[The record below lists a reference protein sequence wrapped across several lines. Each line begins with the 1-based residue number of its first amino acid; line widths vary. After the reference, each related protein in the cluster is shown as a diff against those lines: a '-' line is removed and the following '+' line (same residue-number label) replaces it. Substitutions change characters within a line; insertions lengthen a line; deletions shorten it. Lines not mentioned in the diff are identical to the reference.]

1 MGLFK
6 HEEELERLRIEEEE
20 RKKKE
25 AEERRLLGLD
35 EEDDKKKKKTKKDD
49 SAKDGDAAE
58 DDETDE
64 TEKKAEGEEE
74 DENEPKKKVE
84 EWKPYIPEIPN
95 KINWA
100 HYSSPDTF
108 WLSMDDYDAG
118 YLYEYKFLT
127 EAEKSKLPSD
137 KVDDPIAHVPVH
149 KSDLVFGEDIP
160 LNCLTFRLV
169 RISMLIVN

>member
-1 MGLFK
+1 MK

-25 AEERRLLGLD
+25 AEERRLMGIH
-35 EEDDKKKKKTKKDD
+35 EEEEKKKKTGKKQESKKEDET
-49 SAKDGDAAE
+49 E
-58 DDETDE
+58 DDEE
-64 TEKKAEGEEE
+64 NEIVKELE
-74 DENEPKKKVE
+74 DEADESEQKKKIE
-84 EWKPYIPEIPN
+84 EWRPYIPEVPN

-127 EAEKSKLPSD
+127 DTEKSKLPLEKID
-137 KVDDPIAHVPVH
+137 EPIAHVPVQ
-149 KSDLVFGEDIP
+149 KSDLIFDDDIP
-160 LNCLTFRLV
+160 LSCLTFR
-169 RISMLIVN
+169 